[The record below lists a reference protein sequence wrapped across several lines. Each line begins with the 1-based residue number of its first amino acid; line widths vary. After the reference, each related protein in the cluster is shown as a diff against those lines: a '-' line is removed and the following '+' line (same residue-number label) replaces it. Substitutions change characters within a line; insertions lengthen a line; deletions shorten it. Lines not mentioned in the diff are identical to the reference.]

1 MAASV
6 DVDIQVNFSVSA
18 VLPAAGSGT
27 RMGLNTPKQFCRV
40 LGKPLISYTIE
51 AFERVSW
58 IKEVI
63 VVISK
68 DKLVYMEDIIEEF
81 KHNKV
86 RIVEGGTTRHRSIC
100 NGIKGLVCDGRNPPE
115 VVIIHDGA
123 RPLVQETLLRDVAM
137 AAKHH
142 GVIVILML
150 NLILLFVP
158 ADFHEILDNLVCM
171 GKIGVN
177 WCGRDKS
184 KYRASEMPQA
194 FLFTVIDNAYNKCT
208 DYDFEHGTECLHLA
222 LTYSQTRAK
231 LINGPSSLW
240 KIIYVD
246 SQCSP
251 WQRETVS
258 FISSTVCNIINHD
271 IHDADRYNLS
281 CEAFRE
287 MSKSNPTCQ
296 QVLLTVSL
304 AKDPEKVTRLK
315 KLTQDLHCRV
325 SRTCIICIGIFV
337 LLPGLG
343 QLEPSQC
350 DELAELVLD
359 TCLNAKLIYSGQ
371 IQCSLRAWR
380 SSVLCVLG
388 DPVFFAC
395 SEIQCSLR
403 ARRSRV
409 LCVLGDPVVFPC
421 SEIQCSLRA
430 RRYSVL
436 CVLGDLVFFAC
447 LEIKWSFRARRS
459 SGLCVLG
466 DPVFFACSEIQ
477 CSLRARRSVFFAC
490 SEIQWSLR
498 AR

>member
-1 MAASV
+1 
-6 DVDIQVNFSVSA
+6 
-18 VLPAAGSGT
+18 
-27 RMGLNTPKQFCRV
+27 
-40 LGKPLISYTIE
+40 
-51 AFERVSW
+51 
-58 IKEVI
+58 
-63 VVISK
+63 
-68 DKLVYMEDIIEEF
+68 MEDIIEEF

-142 GVIVILML
+142 GAAGAVRPLVSTIVSTSEDG
-150 NLILLFVP
+150 F
-158 ADFHEILDNLVCM
+158 LDHSLE
-171 GKIGVN
+171 
-177 WCGRDKS
+177 RS

-208 DYDFEHGTECLHLA
+208 EYDFEHGTECLHLA

-240 KIIYVD
+240 KVTHQKDLYAFEAILKDNTSRKIIFLGKNNSSIQDTIEKKLCMRNIEIIYVD

-251 WQRETVS
+251 WQRETAS

-271 IHDADRYNLS
+271 IHDADSYNLS

-371 IQCSLRAWR
+371 
-380 SSVLCVLG
+380 
-388 DPVFFAC
+388 VFELDF
-395 SEIQCSLR
+395 S
-403 ARRSRV
+403 
-409 LCVLGDPVVFPC
+409 
-421 SEIQCSLRA
+421 
-430 RRYSVL
+430 
-436 CVLGDLVFFAC
+436 
-447 LEIKWSFRARRS
+447 
-459 SGLCVLG
+459 
-466 DPVFFACSEIQ
+466 
-477 CSLRARRSVFFAC
+477 
-490 SEIQWSLR
+490 
-498 AR
+498 

>member
-142 GVIVILML
+142 G
-150 NLILLFVP
+150 
-158 ADFHEILDNLVCM
+158 
-171 GKIGVN
+171 
-177 WCGRDKS
+177 
-184 KYRASEMPQA
+184 
-194 FLFTVIDNAYNKCT
+194 CT
-208 DYDFEHGTECLHLA
+208 EYDFEHGTECLHLA

-240 KIIYVD
+240 KVTHQKDLYAFEAILKDNTSRKIIFLGKNNSSIQDTIEKKLCMRNIEIIYVD

-251 WQRETVS
+251 WQRETAS

-271 IHDADRYNLS
+271 IHDADSYNLS

-371 IQCSLRAWR
+371 
-380 SSVLCVLG
+380 
-388 DPVFFAC
+388 VFELDF
-395 SEIQCSLR
+395 S
-403 ARRSRV
+403 
-409 LCVLGDPVVFPC
+409 
-421 SEIQCSLRA
+421 
-430 RRYSVL
+430 
-436 CVLGDLVFFAC
+436 
-447 LEIKWSFRARRS
+447 
-459 SGLCVLG
+459 
-466 DPVFFACSEIQ
+466 
-477 CSLRARRSVFFAC
+477 
-490 SEIQWSLR
+490 
-498 AR
+498 